1 MDPNRRSFHIRAVNN
16 AVIQEVSVFCIG
28 QGIHHWTEDGGQ
40 LTITNSNSNWG
51 GCAALS
57 EGYNDSSF
65 TADTNW
71 DISRIKVADN
81 LAALAGNVRKIFLG
95 TISAVSSSQ
104 NYAHN

>member
-1 MDPNRRSFHIRAVNN
+1 MFAWTQTGVHFIFELLIMLLFKRFLYFVLTR
-16 AVIQEVSVFCIG
+16 
-28 QGIHHWTEDGGQ
+28 IHHWTEDGGQ

-71 DISRIKVADN
+71 ILVGLKLLI
-81 LAALAGNVRKIFLG
+81 
-95 TISAVSSSQ
+95 T
-104 NYAHN
+104 